1 MNEEWIWKYE
11 GNEWLE
17 MYEMNEKQTEWKWMN
32 EKRMINGMFEVEF
45 VFNLQ
50 SLVQGVS
57 CDVTTSKEKK

>member
-1 MNEEWIWKYE
+1 MNEI
-11 GNEWLE
+11 
-17 MYEMNEKQTEWKWMN
+17 
-32 EKRMINGMFEVEF
+32 RMFNRMFEVEF

>member
-1 MNEEWIWKYE
+1 
-11 GNEWLE
+11 
-17 MYEMNEKQTEWKWMN
+17 MN

-57 CDVTTSKEKK
+57 CETSLFPKRRNSSSVLYNIESKLV

>member
-17 MYEMNEKQTEWKWMN
+17 MYEMNEKQTERKWMN